1 MPVDYSKWDA
11 LELSDD
17 SDIEVHPNVDKR
29 SFIRAKQNQIHQQ
42 RFERKHRI
50 TTLKYEKVVNDGLLA
65 RIDALLKALESH
77 KQDVEGKKQADEIDG
92 VVFDCLVDVQG
103 DGSLGEDQPPGAP
116 EGVHSKEQQPSYSKM
131 MGALVDQ
138 VKTEVDKSKAEG
150 VARYEGYT
158 KEIGGHLTKV
168 QDLQK
173 DLFTELNKL
182 EKEEGSKITSESIHT
197 GFDQSHVA
205 KAKPATAPTA
215 TAMKKPAKKTHPEL
229 LNAGAIDEA
238 GAETPGSEA
247 DIEDGSLDIAPGEE
261 DADDEDM
268 EASPL
273 AKSFAKLKPG
283 DYQASLQF
291 ISAHPEI
298 LAEKETDG
306 LLAEAFTAQS
316 AAKNKPEE
324 IYARQCVHQALLLQ
338 YCRQLGKDGVS
349 VFFKRIQTQNHQAQ
363 KLFLDDVNGT
373 YTRIR
378 SRTAEL
384 NAQREEEGGERET
397 IQLHAVDP
405 NTTINIVTPPP
416 REQCTNEDERT
427 SRGIFDTFPPGLQRA
442 LVSGSLERV
451 NEVLGKMSVSEAEE
465 VVERLG
471 EGGMLSLEAGVV
483 DATTEEGKRT
493 MEVIERTHRMPGEEG
508 QEGLDTGEGE
518 RVVEVEDEHMEE
530 EGSKGGEKGL
540 EEYLDEMD

>member
-1 MPVDYSKWDA
+1 M
-11 LELSDD
+11 
-17 SDIEVHPNVDKR
+17 
-29 SFIRAKQNQIHQQ
+29 
-42 RFERKHRI
+42 
-50 TTLKYEKVVNDGLLA
+50 
-65 RIDALLKALESH
+65 
-77 KQDVEGKKQADEIDG
+77 
-92 VVFDCLVDVQG
+92 
-103 DGSLGEDQPPGAP
+103 
-116 EGVHSKEQQPSYSKM
+116 
-131 MGALVDQ
+131 
-138 VKTEVDKSKAEG
+138 
-150 VARYEGYT
+150 
-158 KEIGGHLTKV
+158 
-168 QDLQK
+168 
-173 DLFTELNKL
+173 
-182 EKEEGSKITSESIHT
+182 
-197 GFDQSHVA
+197 
-205 KAKPATAPTA
+205 
-215 TAMKKPAKKTHPEL
+215 
-229 LNAGAIDEA
+229 
-238 GAETPGSEA
+238 
-247 DIEDGSLDIAPGEE
+247 
-261 DADDEDM
+261 
-268 EASPL
+268 
-273 AKSFAKLKPG
+273 
-283 DYQASLQF
+283 
-291 ISAHPEI
+291 
-298 LAEKETDG
+298 
-306 LLAEAFTAQS
+306 
-316 AAKNKPEE
+316 
-324 IYARQCVHQALLLQ
+324 HQALLLQ

-416 REQCTNEDERT
+416 RDQCTNEDERT